1 MEGVKGVILRLC
13 VDDTLI
19 FGTGIDVINDVNF
32 FGLKTLIWNIW
43 ERVMFFLHKDEKGWE
58 CDYVKLVSL
67 CGEILSRFGLNYL
80 QYHMTQA

>member
-32 FGLKTLIWNIW
+32 FGLKTLI
-43 ERVMFFLHKDEKGWE
+43 
-58 CDYVKLVSL
+58 
-67 CGEILSRFGLNYL
+67 
-80 QYHMTQA
+80 